1 MVKVQFGPN
10 KIRYVVKCGKAGMS
24 APHTENTS
32 YSDGTINIEAEIR
45 LWDLEKRNRSKKQR
59 LETLV
64 LSQEIFS

>member
-1 MVKVQFGPN
+1 MKVQFGPN

-45 LWDLEKRNRSKKQR
+45 L
-59 LETLV
+59 
-64 LSQEIFS
+64 